1 MDLEHRPTHPP
12 NFTAELTLTADA
24 GRIEAGRI
32 EAGRIEAGR
41 IEAGRI
47 KAGRIEAGR
56 IATQPLK
63 RLGLPRSN
71 PINV

>member
-32 EAGRIEAGR
+32 EAGRM
-41 IEAGRI
+41 EAGRI

-56 IATQPLK
+56 IAT
-63 RLGLPRSN
+63 RS
-71 PINV
+71 